1 MNDLKLELVVVR
13 QASLGFFEWET
24 TFCGVLVEFLWEP

>member
-1 MNDLKLELVVVR
+1 MNDLKLGLVVVR

-24 TFCGVLVEFLWEP
+24 LLFVAF